1 MKLLSF
7 SHSYA
12 NWFTRLGEAA
22 SDKGKER
29 MIWRD
34 EFEKRLEQFDWHSR
48 LRMRYFIFDA
58 TYSIS
63 IPTAQI
69 CVFLYIFQQTKA
81 SEYSASANDNFG
93 IIPWFFI

>member
-34 EFEKRLEQFDWHSR
+34 EFEK
-48 LRMRYFIFDA
+48 
-58 TYSIS
+58 
-63 IPTAQI
+63 
-69 CVFLYIFQQTKA
+69 
-81 SEYSASANDNFG
+81 
-93 IIPWFFI
+93 